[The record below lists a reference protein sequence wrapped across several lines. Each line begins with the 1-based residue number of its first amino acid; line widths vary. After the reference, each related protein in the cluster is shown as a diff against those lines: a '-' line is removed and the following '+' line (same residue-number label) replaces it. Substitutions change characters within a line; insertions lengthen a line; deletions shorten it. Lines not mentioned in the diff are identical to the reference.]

1 MPGHG
6 EVMRD
11 HQYLDQVVTLLQTV
25 IDQVDA
31 QLRRNIESTL
41 DEVRKA
47 VDLAAMK
54 TLFAGDD
61 ANRGASFDATIGE
74 RLVTIVYYELKQR

>member
-31 QLRRNIESTL
+31 QLRGNTESTL

-54 TLFAGDD
+54 TQFAGDD
-61 ANRGASFDATIGE
+61 ANRSASLTPRSASGWSPSFT
-74 RLVTIVYYELKQR
+74 TS